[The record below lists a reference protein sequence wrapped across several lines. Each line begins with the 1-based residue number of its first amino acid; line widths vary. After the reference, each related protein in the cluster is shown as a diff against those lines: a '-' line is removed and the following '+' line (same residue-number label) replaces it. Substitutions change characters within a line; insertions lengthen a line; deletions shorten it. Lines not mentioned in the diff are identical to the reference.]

1 MEDPTQFP
9 AAVREL
15 VPDDASWAKLEQ
27 FAQMLQAEGE
37 LRGLIG
43 PRELPR
49 LWSRHLIN
57 SLAISGFIPD
67 GARVGDVGSG
77 AGFPG
82 IVLAIARP
90 HVDVTLIETM
100 ERRCDWLNHVT
111 ETLTLPNVTVLRG
124 RAEEYDGAQEFAFVT
139 ARAVAALDKLLR
151 WTWPLVAEDGAI
163 LAMKG
168 GKAAE
173 EIDAAQKV
181 LRKFKVAARLHEV
194 PSPLDGS
201 TTNIVEVRRR
211 FT

>member
-15 VPDDASWAKLEQ
+15 VDDASWAKLEQ

-82 IVLAIARP
+82 IALAIARP
-90 HVDVTLIETM
+90 QVDVTLIETM
-100 ERRCDWLNHVT
+100 ERRCDWLNHVI
-111 ETLTLPNVTVLRG
+111 ETLKLPNVTVLRG

-151 WTWPLVAEDGAI
+151 WTWPLVAEDGAV

-168 GKAAE
+168 GKAAQ